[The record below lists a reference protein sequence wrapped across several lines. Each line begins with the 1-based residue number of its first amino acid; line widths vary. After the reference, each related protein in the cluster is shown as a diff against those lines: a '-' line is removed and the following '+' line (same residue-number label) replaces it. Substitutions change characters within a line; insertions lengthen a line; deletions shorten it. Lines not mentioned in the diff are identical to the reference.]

1 MVFCRFDKHMH
12 TLFRITHSA
21 PFNISI
27 QALVLI
33 EKVSSANQVSYL
45 RNILS
50 NNNPTLLSLVNI
62 RPVLSYSL
70 RFAIGSQI
78 VGFFQTSHVPQLAF

>member
-1 MVFCRFDKHMH
+1 MN

-33 EKVSSANQVSYL
+33 EKVSSANQVCFKGWLMGAEDLLLLPSRY
-45 RNILS
+45 
-50 NNNPTLLSLVNI
+50 PT
-62 RPVLSYSL
+62 
-70 RFAIGSQI
+70 GSI
-78 VGFFQTSHVPQLAF
+78 ALYTTLY